1 MQCFFCAKLSCLS
14 PRTHFA
20 VIFDFPFGIA
30 SKEAAAMVL
39 PRSLARSMNAIS
51 RANYMMHQEC
61 YWSLIPKITM
71 KLPGEFLNEN
81 P

>member
-39 PRSLARSMNAIS
+39 PRKLYDASGVLLVTDSKD
-51 RANYMMHQEC
+51 YDE
-61 YWSLIPKITM
+61 ITWRVSQ
-71 KLPGEFLNEN
+71 
-81 P
+81 

>member
-1 MQCFFCAKLSCLS
+1 MQCFFCAKLLCLS

-39 PRSLARSMNAIS
+39 PRSLARKC
-51 RANYMMHQEC
+51 EC
-61 YWSLIPKITM
+61 CKSCKLYDASGVLLVTDSKDYNEITW
-71 KLPGEFLNEN
+71 LRVSQ
-81 P
+81 